1 MGLFTTESLF
11 LKYSKSE
18 RILEAKAISPD
29 DQLEK
34 ELNIAL
40 KLSED
45 KIGGSGKDAETMS
58 FDSIKRVL
66 DIIPSDMVKEEKPN
80 PIIQKIFFNLT
91 DPDRAEIIQKYVD
104 KEANDLDEIIKKHG
118 SNEGVGKIYKRDDSY
133 VADFNQSAQMIM
145 RFEKLYN
152 IYSKSANKINLDKEL
167 EILKSLRAIDAVLDL
182 GTIGSNA
189 SGKIGK
195 IGGLDSDIDKE
206 YVEIIM
212 KDSSMNIPKSYVSKI
227 ISASKSISDKIKSR
241 TESEHAKRLNGI
253 AKSSA
258 EAIKNW
264 YDWASG
270 TFSNLVD
277 DIKGDSG
284 VDADNKMDSA
294 DEFSSNTGGSVFNMV
309 FNYGSKETTL
319 NDELN
324 RIEADAIIPEDIPGR
339 RNIRKKKSIFRKI
352 KETIAMAALPVIQNE
367 NIKRAGDYYRLFTT
381 LNQEKPDWMNTV
393 LLNKVFQGE
402 TKEFND
408 FKGGISKEDPRE
420 AIQLAYLEA
429 CVEWTYRFIESD
441 YISSFTAKEADDCRK
456 AIDMIVIEKKSE
468 IKNYYLSRDFN
479 LGNFNSVL
487 IKPEADIKLYKT
499 IQLAISEEDRK
510 KESSLR
516 NVAGGVGKFIT
527 GAFGGIA
534 VDTAA
539 LARGKAF
546 AEGDRKFM
554 VGLNQFIKGIVG
566 TVGGKEA
573 ARKYNKALPDK
584 WKSDKDKEK
593 SVREDMISPM
603 DSPTSTMVPMEGPGS
618 SHQIPGMMPG
628 NNMDM
633 MSLAGPAGGSLT
645 TSKTKSKKSGKRSK
659 KKKGTLSAFGTTRV
673 LNFEDFMNKGEY

>member
-18 RILEAKAISPD
+18 RISEAKKISPD

-34 ELNIAL
+34 DLTIAL

-45 KIGGSGKDAETMS
+45 KIGGSGADAESMS
-58 FDSIKRVL
+58 FESIKKVL
-66 DIIPSDMVKEEKPN
+66 DILPSDAIKEEKPN
-80 PIIQKIFFNLT
+80 PIVQKIFFNLT

-104 KEANDLDEIIKKHG
+104 KEAEDLDDIIKKHG
-118 SNEGVGKIYKRDDSY
+118 EKEGAGKIYKRDDVY
-133 VADFNQSAQMIM
+133 VADFNQSAQMVM

-152 IYSKSANKINLDKEL
+152 IYSKSASRINLDKEG

-182 GTIGSNA
+182 GTIGSSA

-195 IGGLDSDIDKE
+195 IGGLDPDIDTD

-227 ISASKSISDKIKSR
+227 ISKSKSISDKIKDR
-241 TESEHAKRLNGI
+241 TESEHTKRLSGI

-258 EAIKNW
+258 DAIKNW

-277 DIKGDSG
+277 DIKGDTG
-284 VDADNKMDSA
+284 MDAENKIDSA

-309 FNYGSKETTL
+309 FNYGPKETTL
-319 NDELN
+319 NDELS
-324 RIEADAIIPEDIPGR
+324 AIQAESTPQDDVPGR
-339 RNIRKKKSIFRKI
+339 RNIRRKKSIFRKI
-352 KETIAMAALPVIQNE
+352 KESIAMAALPVIQNRE
-367 NIKRAGDYYRLFTT
+367 IRRPGDYYRLFST

-393 LLNKVFQGE
+393 LLNKIFQGG

-408 FKGGISKEDPRE
+408 FKSGIANEDPRE
-420 AIQLAYLEA
+420 AIQLVYLNA
-429 CVEWTYRFIESD
+429 CLEWTYLFIESD

-456 AIDMIVIEKKSE
+456 AIDMIAIEKKAE

-479 LGNFNSVL
+479 LGNFNSIL
-487 IKPEADIKLYKT
+487 INPEVDIKLYKT
-499 IQLAISEEDRK
+499 VSLAISEEDRK

-516 NVAGGVGKFIT
+516 NITSGIGKVLT
-527 GAFGGIA
+527 GALGGFD
-534 VDTAA
+534 VDTSA
-539 LARGKAF
+539 LAAGKRF

-554 VGLNQFIKGIVG
+554 IGLNKFIKGMVG

-573 ARKYNKALPDK
+573 ARKYDRALPDK
-584 WKSDKDKEK
+584 WKDDKQK
-593 SVREDMISPM
+593 SVKEDMLSPM
-603 DSPTSTMVPMEGPGS
+603 DSPTSTLVPMEGPGS
-618 SHQIPGMMPG
+618 THQNPGTMPG

-633 MSLAGPAGGSLT
+633 LSLAGPTGGSLNY
-645 TSKTKSKKSGKRSK
+645 SKTKSKKAGKKSK
-659 KKKGTLSAFGTTRV
+659 KKKGTLSTFGTTRV
-673 LNFEDFMNKGEY
+673 LNFEDFMNNGEY

>member
-18 RILEAKAISPD
+18 KILEAKAVSPD

-241 TESEHAKRLNGI
+241 TESEHTKRLNGI

-277 DIKGDSG
+277 DIKGD
-284 VDADNKMDSA
+284 
-294 DEFSSNTGGSVFNMV
+294 
-309 FNYGSKETTL
+309 
-319 NDELN
+319 
-324 RIEADAIIPEDIPGR
+324 R
-339 RNIRKKKSIFRKI
+339 
-352 KETIAMAALPVIQNE
+352 
-367 NIKRAGDYYRLFTT
+367 
-381 LNQEKPDWMNTV
+381 
-393 LLNKVFQGE
+393 
-402 TKEFND
+402 
-408 FKGGISKEDPRE
+408 
-420 AIQLAYLEA
+420 
-429 CVEWTYRFIESD
+429 
-441 YISSFTAKEADDCRK
+441 
-456 AIDMIVIEKKSE
+456 
-468 IKNYYLSRDFN
+468 
-479 LGNFNSVL
+479 
-487 IKPEADIKLYKT
+487 
-499 IQLAISEEDRK
+499 SEEH
-510 KESSLR
+510 
-516 NVAGGVGKFIT
+516 V
-527 GAFGGIA
+527 
-534 VDTAA
+534 
-539 LARGKAF
+539 
-546 AEGDRKFM
+546 
-554 VGLNQFIKGIVG
+554 
-566 TVGGKEA
+566 
-573 ARKYNKALPDK
+573 
-584 WKSDKDKEK
+584 
-593 SVREDMISPM
+593 
-603 DSPTSTMVPMEGPGS
+603 
-618 SHQIPGMMPG
+618 
-628 NNMDM
+628 
-633 MSLAGPAGGSLT
+633 
-645 TSKTKSKKSGKRSK
+645 
-659 KKKGTLSAFGTTRV
+659 
-673 LNFEDFMNKGEY
+673 